1 MKRLIFFAF
10 IILFSFFSKFCF
22 AEQVIINSDQQKEVP
37 DQKSQSVVQQ
47 SSGPRLET
55 GSVNP
60 MNGGPGSYIFQTIL
74 INSQGQEPDYVKIFL
89 MEGDGKSKFEGFPM
103 TKGVAGPQGTTY
115 QFTKTFEEKDEGMYE
130 FYFEA
135 KFGNKTIHGPSYG
148 GENCEPGM
156 CSACCGAWGGP
167 KIISAKLIEENKIYL
182 FRKDKDEPIWSFNA
196 GKNWITSTVF
206 SFDEKSFAAADNNQN
221 IYFFDISSSKPK
233 WTFTGVAK
241 EGGNTGKDKGLVAF
255 SQNGYL
261 AASSKGVVYLFKT
274 DRNQPIWSYPTG
286 MVLNGLAISEDGK
299 YIAAAGR
306 DTNVY
311 LWKTES
317 SKPAWVHKIEAKGG
331 LLGGSVIISLAMTP
345 DGKYFV
351 AGTSCPDRS
360 VHAFTPRQPE
370 EIFQAKAGANFP
382 VGSVSISNDGQY
394 FLAGGGGDP
403 EDSYT
408 AILYKVGTSE
418 PVWRFDYS
426 RNPVSEVAIS
436 SDAKSCVIGSN
447 MDGLIFN
454 NCSSKDPIWQLK
466 NAGQISAIAFSQDG
480 RLMAGGT
487 LTNHVFLLPIDGSK
501 ILKDWKIANKVE
513 SLDMSASG
521 TYIAVGTGLNR
532 FFITS
537 AEGVNSSGAGGIEA
551 KDTQPQLVNLQG
563 LSQQTDAIR
572 NSGSGQK
579 SKINWRQL
587 TIIFSAIGFILS
599 VLGLAVYFAITKFK
613 FLKRNEEQLLT
624 IDKRVVIALLIISV
638 LFLLSA
644 TFFFVRY
651 NSVIFF
657 STKKAATQPKIQI
670 QKKQDASKVDTNN
683 APGKYQEGESGSCGN
698 RVCESNAGETKESC
712 PKDCSGGN

>member
-1 MKRLIFFAF
+1 MKKFVFFAF
-10 IILFSFFSKFCF
+10 IIIFFFFSKYCF
-22 AEQVIINSDQQKEVP
+22 AEQIIINSN
-37 DQKSQSVVQQ
+37 QQ
-47 SSGPRLET
+47 SSGPKLET

-60 MNGGPGSYIFQTIL
+60 MHGGPGFYIFRTIL
-74 INSQGQEPDYVKIFL
+74 INPQEQTPDYVKIFIQK
-89 MEGDGKSKFEGFPM
+89 GDGKSKFEGFSM
-103 TKGVAGPQGTTY
+103 TKGVAGPQGMTY

-156 CSACCGAWGGP
+156 CSTCCGAWGGP

-182 FRKDKDEPIWSFNA
+182 FQKDKDEPIWSFDA

-206 SFDEKSFAAADNNQN
+206 SFNENNFAAADNNQN
-221 IYFFDISSSKPK
+221 IYFFDINSNKPK
-233 WTFTGVAK
+233 WTFTGAAE
-241 EGGNTGKDKGLVAF
+241 EGGNTGMDKGLVAF
-255 SQNGYL
+255 SKNGYL
-261 AASSKGVVYLFKT
+261 AASSKGVVYLFRT
-274 DRNQPIWSYPTG
+274 DSNQPIWSYPTG
-286 MVLNGLAISEDGK
+286 MVLNGLVISEDGK

-351 AGTSCPDRS
+351 VGTSCPDRS
-360 VHAFTPRQPE
+360 VHAFTPSQPE
-370 EIFQAKAGANFP
+370 EIFQAKAGSNFP
-382 VGSVSISNDGQY
+382 VGSVSISDDGQY

-403 EDSYT
+403 EDPYT
-408 AILYKVGTSE
+408 AILYKMGTSE

-454 NCSSKDPIWQLK
+454 DCSSKNPIWQIK
-466 NAGQISAIAFSQDG
+466 NAGTISAIAFSQDG
-480 RLMAGGT
+480 RLVASGS

-501 ILKDWKIANKVE
+501 ILRDWKIENKVE
-513 SLDMSASG
+513 SLDVSASG
-521 TYIAVGTGLNR
+521 TYLAVGTGLNR
-532 FFITS
+532 YFATS
-537 AEGVNSSGAGGIEA
+537 AEGVNASGAGGVEN
-551 KDTQPQLVNLQG
+551 KDAQPQLINLRG
-563 LSQQTDAIR
+563 SSQQANAIQS
-572 NSGSGQK
+572 SGIGQK

-587 TIIFSAIGFILS
+587 AIIFPATGFILS
-599 VLGLAVYFAITKFK
+599 VLSLVIYFAITKFK
-613 FLKRNEEQLLT
+613 FLKRNEKQLLT
-624 IDKRVVIALLIISV
+624 FDKRIVIALLTMTV
-638 LFLLSA
+638 LFLISA
-644 TFFFVRY
+644 VFFFLRN

-657 STKKAATQPKIQI
+657 SSKNTVIQPKIETQN
-670 QKKQDASKVDTNN
+670 KQDASKVNTNN

-698 RVCESNAGETKESC
+698 HVCESSAGETKESC